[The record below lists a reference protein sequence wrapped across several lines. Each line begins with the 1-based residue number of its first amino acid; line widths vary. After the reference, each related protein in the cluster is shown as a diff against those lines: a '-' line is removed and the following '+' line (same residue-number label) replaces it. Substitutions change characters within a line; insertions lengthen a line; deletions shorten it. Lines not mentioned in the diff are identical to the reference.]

1 MIRYASALLAPLL
14 VVACGEDPGGTNT
27 DFGMT
32 TNTADATVAGN
43 LRAVNYDPVTQE
55 LVLSMRAIHGNQTN
69 VTYVRR
75 ADLDAS
81 VPGYE
86 VYMLQT
92 TPADRHYTAVFAE
105 SNDSHVI
112 AGAVMDGGNN
122 NQFFGGSFYGRQGLD
137 VYSPYT
143 ETRRGEAQYYGT
155 YAGVTN
161 LDSNGDQLLDQSGL
175 PSGSTGPSQSDRITG
190 KIELNVNFKEGL
202 LDGEIFNRT
211 LVDDVQGIGAL
222 PVIALKDGTITA
234 EGTFVGVAEYL
245 TVENAQIGSFGG
257 IFGGSQASSVAGTVY
272 LEEYDGTTGTISNE
286 AEYGVFVLTRCGAA
300 GADPDCGTN

>member
-1 MIRYASALLAPLL
+1 YASALLAPLL

-32 TNTADATVAGN
+32 PNTADATVAGN
-43 LRAVNYDPVTQE
+43 LQAVNYDPVTQE

-105 SNDSHVI
+105 SNDNHVI

-122 NQFFGGSFYGRQGLD
+122 NRYFGGSFYGRQGLD
-137 VYSPYT
+137 VYSPYSGT
-143 ETRRGEAQYYGT
+143 DRGEVQYYGD

-175 PSGSTGPSQSDRITG
+175 PSGSSRPSQSDRITG
-190 KIELNVNFKEGL
+190 KVELNVDFASGA
-202 LDGEIFNRT
+202 LDGEIFDRT

-222 PVIALKDGTITA
+222 PVIALADGTLTDD
-234 EGTFVGVAEYL
+234 GTFVGVAEYYS
-245 TVENAQIGSFGG
+245 VPDAQIGSFGG
-257 IFGGSQASSVAGTVY
+257 IFGGAQASSVAGTVY
-272 LEEYDGTTGTISNE
+272 LEEFDGPAGTITGE

-300 GADPDCGTN
+300 GDDPDCGTN

>member
-32 TNTADATVAGN
+32 PNTADATVAGN
-43 LRAVNYDPVTQE
+43 LRAVNYDPVSEE
-55 LVLSMRAIHGNQTN
+55 LVLSLNSIHGNQTN

-75 ADLDAS
+75 ADLDAT

-92 TPADRHYTAVFAE
+92 TPADRHYTAVFAG
-105 SNDSHVI
+105 SNDNHVI
-112 AGAVMDGGNN
+112 AGAVMDGGNDN
-122 NQFFGGSFYGRQGLD
+122 RYYGGSFYGRQGLD

-143 ETRRGEAQYYGT
+143 DTSGGEAQYYGT

-161 LDSNGDQLLDQSGL
+161 LDSNGDQLLDQSGI
-175 PSGSTGPSQSDRITG
+175 PASATPPSQSDRVTG
-190 KIELNVNFKEGL
+190 NILLNADFANGAV
-202 LDGEIFNRT
+202 DAEIFNRT
-211 LVDDVQGIGAL
+211 LVDDVPGLGAL
-222 PVIALKDGTITA
+222 PDIVLTDGALNDD
-234 EGTFVGVAEYL
+234 GTFVGTAEYEG
-245 TVENAQIGSFGG
+245 TPNAEIGSFGG
-257 IFGGSQASSVAGTVY
+257 IFGGNQATSVAGTVY
-272 LEEYDGTTGTISNE
+272 LEEFDGPAGILNGE

-300 GADPDCGTN
+300 GDDPVCAGL